1 MVFSRARS
9 GRPVGQNCARASGR
23 PDFMSENLSV
33 RGITVT
39 AGGNALVR
47 DVSFD
52 LAPGEFIAL
61 IGPNGAGKTTL
72 LRAALGLL
80 KPTRGQALLGGRD
93 IRRLAPLERARR
105 VSYLPQTRPLVWPQ
119 AVRDV
124 VALGRFAYGVVL
136 GRLSG
141 PDAAAVDAA
150 LGVCDLVHLKD
161 RSAATLSGGER
172 ARMHCARALAAEAPL
187 LVADEPVASLDPRH
201 QFEVMG
207 LIRDFVNRGGGALIV
222 LHDVGLARR
231 FADRFLWMKD
241 GEIVADGSAA
251 ETLAP
256 ERMESVFGVRARVEG
271 ERVAIE
277 GPV

>member
-1 MVFSRARS
+1 
-9 GRPVGQNCARASGR
+9 
-23 PDFMSENLSV
+23 MSETLSV
-33 RGITVT
+33 RDLTVT
-39 AGGNALVR
+39 AGGATLVGN
-47 DVSFD
+47 VSFE
-52 LAPGEFIAL
+52 LGPGELIAL

-80 KPTRGQALLGGRD
+80 KPARGQALLGGRD
-93 IRRLAPLERARR
+93 LRRLSPLERARR

-136 GRLSG
+136 GRLG
-141 PDAAAVDAA
+141 GRDAEAVDAA
-150 LGVCDLVHLKD
+150 LAECDLAHLAE
-161 RSAATLSGGER
+161 RSASTLSGGER
-172 ARMHCARALAAEAPL
+172 ARMHCARALAAAAAL

-201 QFEVMG
+201 QFQVLQ
-207 LIRDFVNRGGGALIV
+207 LIREFVGRGGGALIV

-231 FADRFLWMKD
+231 FADRLLWMKD

-251 ETLAP
+251 ETLVP
-256 ERMESVFGVRARVEG
+256 ERMETVFGVRARIESDSFTV
-271 ERVAIE
+271 E